1 MIQEKRNNCKV
12 DSTYKF
18 KNSWILL
25 LFIIVS
31 CNQRSDKDHLL
42 EIYSKSDSLTRI
54 ENDSNENTITRY
66 DDKDIPID
74 KHWFNEKG
82 SLHLYTFYNRFYD
95 TSKASFIV
103 NFNNKK
109 EITKVKGEPF
119 YISSNLFE
127 KDTLETDTVKAYMY
141 LANSPFLK
149 PKVEIVTKYIQL
161 DENYL
166 AEKIKPDHII
176 YFEDYPKTLSQKT
189 EYCFYYKVN
198 NEKIQYIDSMIYKSV
213 INKKK

>member
-1 MIQEKRNNCKV
+1 MSQEKCSNCEI
-12 DSTYKF
+12 DSTSKF
-18 KNSWILL
+18 KNTWILL

-31 CNQRSDKDHLL
+31 CNQTSDKDYLL
-42 EIYSKSDSLTRI
+42 EIYSKSDSLMRI

-82 SLHLYTFYNRFYD
+82 SLDLYTFYNRFYD
-95 TSKASFIV
+95 KNKASFIV
-103 NFNNKK
+103 NFNNKR
-109 EITKVKGEPF
+109 EMTKFKGEPF

-149 PKVEIVTKYIQL
+149 PKVEIITKYLQL
-161 DENYL
+161 DEYYL
-166 AEKIKPDHII
+166 AEKTKPDHMI
-176 YFEDYPKTLSQKT
+176 YFEDYPKTLSQQT
-189 EYCFYYKVN
+189 AYCFYYKIT
-198 NEKIQYIDSMIYKSV
+198 NENIEYIDSMIYKSV
-213 INKKK
+213 ISKMK